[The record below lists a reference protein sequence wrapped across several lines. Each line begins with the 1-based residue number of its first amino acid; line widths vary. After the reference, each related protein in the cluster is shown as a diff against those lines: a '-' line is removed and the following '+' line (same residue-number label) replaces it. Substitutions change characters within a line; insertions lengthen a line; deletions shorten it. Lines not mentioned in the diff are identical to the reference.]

1 MLAKARL
8 REDAERVYRAPDVA
22 FARIVAAAESGQS
35 SDALYLRVAERP
47 ERFGELRGEVS
58 YWLKRPSAER
68 VEAGRA
74 AMRLASDASDL
85 VLVEQTA
92 KRDLERSWDE
102 ERRRVAV
109 GIPMPS
115 TDLALALGAGVAGAS
130 IIAARAELLQE
141 KRRLELALH
150 ERFSAE
156 ERRVFQ
162 DSRASDLA
170 RRYRIADRQ
179 AGAVQAVAR
188 EMAVVS
194 PAVEREVEA
203 RLRAE
208 TTQSL
213 AR

>member
-1 MLAKARL
+1 MRNDGGS
-8 REDAERVYRAPDVA
+8 RW
-22 FARIVAAAESGQS
+22 ES
-35 SDALYLRVAERP
+35 P
-47 ERFGELRGEVS
+47 
-58 YWLKRPSAER
+58 
-68 VEAGRA
+68 
-74 AMRLASDASDL
+74 
-85 VLVEQTA
+85 
-92 KRDLERSWDE
+92 
-102 ERRRVAV
+102 
-109 GIPMPS
+109 PS

-156 ERRVFQ
+156 ERRALQ
-162 DSRASDLA
+162 DSQASDLA

-179 AGAVQAVAR
+179 AAAVQAVAR
-188 EMAVVS
+188 EMALVS

-208 TTQSL
+208 TTQSM